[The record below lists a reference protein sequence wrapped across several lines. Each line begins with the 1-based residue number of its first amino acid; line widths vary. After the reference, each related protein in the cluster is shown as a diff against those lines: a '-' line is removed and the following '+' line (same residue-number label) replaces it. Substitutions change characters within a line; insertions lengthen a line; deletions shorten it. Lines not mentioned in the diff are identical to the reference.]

1 MPNKQLWLFSA
12 IIITWP
18 WWGSG
23 IVVRTESLDPESK
36 WHILYHL
43 QNNEDERGSRRGQVL
58 GRRNAAGRGKGR
70 WKAPMSKYLVLTSG
84 VILHHCI
91 TLGFNFFTWKTR
103 EIRWSLRLSWP
114 LYSTKFEHNK
124 TKHLRKTLIE
134 HTVPLSLALN
144 SAEWSSD
151 GNVRHIPVLSPF

>member
-84 VILHHCI
+84 LSYTIASLWDSISSPEKRGKLDDLYGFHDPYILPNSNTIKQSIWERLNWTHCTPFPGSKFCRMI
-91 TLGFNFFTWKTR
+91 LRWKR
-103 EIRWSLRLSWP
+103 
-114 LYSTKFEHNK
+114 
-124 TKHLRKTLIE
+124 
-134 HTVPLSLALN
+134 
-144 SAEWSSD
+144 
-151 GNVRHIPVLSPF
+151 